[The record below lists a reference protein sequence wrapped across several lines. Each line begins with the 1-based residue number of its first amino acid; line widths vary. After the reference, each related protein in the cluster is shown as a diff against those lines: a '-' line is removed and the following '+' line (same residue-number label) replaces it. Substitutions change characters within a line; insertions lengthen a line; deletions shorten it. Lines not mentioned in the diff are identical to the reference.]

1 MNGTASPPPRPQL
14 AQAFG
19 LSNHRPL
26 HWGQGRCAQGG
37 AGGHSRRTRPQRP
50 RPTGRSHMRV
60 YGRGKGWM
68 GQPRGH
74 RAEVWGVHPGWRSW
88 VRPRPATA
96 RSDPTL
102 STSPTLGLDTFP
114 DTSSPSACSLTGGVP
129 ERRPGTP
136 GPPAEALE
144 GKRVGPRNL
153 FRAPGG
159 PDAGPRL
166 GTPAPGTG
174 SDRQPLRVKACGRAR
189 TVTRVSISGR
199 PEKHRAAEGNGQSS
213 RGGSRDF
220 WGKDTWSGPRE
231 AKGGI

>member
-1 MNGTASPPPRPQL
+1 MERLPLLPVHNWLKPLGSAITDHFTGAKEGVPR
-14 AQAFG
+14 A
-19 LSNHRPL
+19 
-26 HWGQGRCAQGG
+26 GQGVTAEGRVPRGPGPRGG
-37 AGGHSRRTRPQRP
+37 ATC
-50 RPTGRSHMRV
+50 

-166 GTPAPGTG
+166 GTPAPGTA